1 MKPYLYAILLFLFVP
16 VATVIAQNDVQFTAA
31 SKQVVSVGERFTIV
45 YEINGDGTNFIGPNF
60 GALQVLSGPN
70 TSTSSSVQYING
82 RMQQSY
88 SKSFTYIVQAAGIGD
103 VFISPAKITLNGK
116 VISSNTLNITVVK
129 QAPGQQKARGDQ
141 TQGQRDMGVI
151 HDDDVYIRASVSKS
165 HPYLGEEVIVTY
177 RIYTKVGVSSLQM
190 KKASSF
196 QGFWSKNLTD
206 NNSKLKQTTK
216 VINGEEYVV
225 AEISKYAVFP
235 QKTGELTIDP
245 AEMDIVAQLQVQQKR
260 RRSND
265 PFEEFFNDPFFNRN
279 VRNVELTLATK
290 PVTLDVKPLPETGK
304 PSSFLGAVG
313 DFSFKSEID
322 HESLNANDALTLKV
336 TVSGKGNIELVEVP
350 APKFPSDFE
359 SYDPKVSNNV
369 KVSNSGIR
377 GSKRVEYLAIPR
389 AAGDFVIKPVEFS
402 YFNPRDKKYYSFSSD
417 TFNIH
422 VEKGDVNGSGITYS
436 SSAKE
441 DIKFI
446 GKDIR
451 HITEGPYNFRLT
463 GVYLFGTTW
472 YYVLLALPIFILVLF
487 ILLWK
492 KMEKQRANISGTKT
506 RRANKVAKTRL
517 LKANKFKKEANDKA
531 FFDEIAQALWGYIAD
546 KFSIQQASLSVETVK
561 GALTEKGVDEV
572 VIDNFINTLNNIEFA
587 RFAPGD
593 ASGKMETVYNEAMN
607 AIMQAEKALK

>member
-1 MKPYLYAILLFLFVP
+1 MKPYLTAIFIFLLLPFT
-16 VATVIAQNDVQFTAA
+16 TVWAQDDVRFTGS
-31 SKQVVSVGERFTIV
+31 SKQVVSVGERFTVV
-45 YEINGDGTNFIGPNF
+45 YEINGDGSNFIGPNF

-88 SKSFTYIVQAAGIGD
+88 SKTFSYIVQAAGVGD
-103 VFISPAKITLNGK
+103 VSVSPAKITLNGK

-129 QAPGQQKARGDQ
+129 QAPGQQGSQ
-141 TQGQRDMGVI
+141 SQGQKEDGTI
-151 HDDDVYIRASVSKS
+151 QDDDVYIRASVSKTK
-165 HPYLGEEVIVTY
+165 PYLGEEVIVTY
-177 RIYTKVGVSSLQM
+177 RIYTRVGVSSLQM

-206 NNSKLKQTTK
+206 NNSKLKQSTE
-216 VINGEEYVV
+216 VINGEEYIV
-225 AEISKYAVFP
+225 AEISKYAIFP
-235 QKTGELTIDP
+235 QKTGKLTIDP
-245 AEMDIVAQLQVQQKR
+245 AEMDIVAQLQVQQQR

-265 PFEEFFNDPFFNRN
+265 PFEDFFNDPFFNRN

-290 PVTLDVKPLPETGK
+290 PVTLDVKPLPEAGK
-304 PSSFLGAVG
+304 PLSFKGAVG

-322 HESLNANDALTLKV
+322 RETLKANDALTLKV
-336 TVSGKGNIELVEVP
+336 SVTGKGNIELLEIP
-350 APKFPSDFE
+350 EPKFPSDFE

-369 KVSNSGIR
+369 KTSTSGIS
-377 GSKRVEYLAIPR
+377 GEKKVEYLAIPR
-389 AAGDFVIKPVEFS
+389 AAGDFIIDPIEFS
-402 YFNPRDKKYYSFSSD
+402 YFNPRDGKYHSFTSGI
-417 TFNIH
+417 FNIK
-422 VEKGDVNGSGITYS
+422 VEKGELNGSGITYS

-451 HITEGPYNFRLT
+451 HITSGPYDFSFT
-463 GVYLFGTTW
+463 GVYLFGSTW
-472 YYVLLALPIFILVLF
+472 YYVLLALPIFILILF

-517 LKANKFKKEANDKA
+517 LKADKFKKEGNDKA

-546 KFSIQQASLSVETVK
+546 KFSIKQASLSVETVK
-561 GALTEKGVDEV
+561 DALAKKGVEEV

-593 ASGKMETVYNEAMN
+593 ASGKMENVYQEAMN
-607 AIMQAEKALK
+607 AITQAEKALK

>member
-1 MKPYLYAILLFLFVP
+1 MKPYLTVLFIFLLLPFSAVW
-16 VATVIAQNDVQFTAA
+16 AQDDVQFTGVT
-31 SKQVVSVGERFTIV
+31 KQVVGVGERFTVV
-45 YEINGDGTNFIGPNF
+45 YEINGDGSNFIGPNF

-88 SKSFTYIVQAAGIGD
+88 SKTFSYIVQAAGVGD

-129 QAPGQQKARGDQ
+129 QAPGSQGNQN
-141 TQGQRDMGVI
+141 QGQRDDGTI
-151 HDDDVYIRASVSKS
+151 QDDDVYIRASVSKTN
-165 HPYLGEEVIVTY
+165 PYLGEEVIVTY
-177 RIYTKVGVSSLQM
+177 RIYTRVGVSSLQM

-206 NNSKLKQTTK
+206 NNSKLKQSTE
-216 VINGEEYVV
+216 VINGEEYIV

-235 QKTGELTIDP
+235 QKTGKLTIDP
-245 AEMDIVAQLQVQQKR
+245 AEMDIVAQMQVQQQR

-265 PFEEFFNDPFFNRN
+265 PFEDFFNDPFFNRN

-290 PVTLDVKPLPETGK
+290 PVTLDVKPLPEAGK
-304 PSSFLGAVG
+304 PLSFKGAVG

-322 HESLNANDALTLKV
+322 RETLKANDALTLKV
-336 TVSGKGNIELVEVP
+336 SVTGKGNIELIEIP
-350 APKFPSDFE
+350 EPKFPSDFE

-369 KVSNSGIR
+369 KTSTSGIS
-377 GSKRVEYLAIPR
+377 GEKKVEYLAIPR
-389 AAGDFVIKPVEFS
+389 AAGDFVIDPIEFS
-402 YFNPRDKKYYSFSSD
+402 YFNPRDKKYYSFSSGI
-417 TFNIH
+417 FNIK
-422 VEKGDVNGSGITYS
+422 VEKGDQNGSGITYS

-451 HITEGPYNFRLT
+451 HITSGPYNFSFT
-463 GVYLFGTTW
+463 GVYLFGSTW
-472 YYVLLALPIFILVLF
+472 YYILLALPIFILILF

-517 LKANKFKKEANDKA
+517 QKAEKFKKEGNDKA

-546 KFSIQQASLSVETVK
+546 KFSIKQASLSVETVK
-561 GALTEKGVDEV
+561 EALTKKGVEES

-593 ASGKMETVYNEAMN
+593 ASGKMESVYKEALN
-607 AIMQAEKALK
+607 AITQAEKALK

>member
-88 SKSFTYIVQAAGIGD
+88 SKSFTYIVQASGIGD